1 MDTIIPATIPTTTT
15 LIKRTN
21 NKMNIDSYFT
31 EMKGIGVMATSDEN
45 GVVNTAIYSR
55 PHVQGK
61 EEVAFVIRDR
71 LSHKNLEK
79 NKHANYLF
87 LEDGRGYSGVRIF
100 LTKLDESTDQ
110 ALIASLTR
118 RHLSPE
124 DDRLQGEKFLVRFK
138 IDKILTLIGG
148 EEIVID

>member
-1 MDTIIPATIPTTTT
+1 
-15 LIKRTN
+15 
-21 NKMNIDSYFT
+21 MNLNSYFT

-45 GVVNTAIYSR
+45 GVVDTAIYSR

-61 EEVAFVIRDR
+61 DEIAFVMRDR
-71 LSHKNLEK
+71 LTHKNLEK

-87 LEDGRGYSGVRIF
+87 IKDGEGYSGVRLF
-100 LTKLDESTDQ
+100 LSKLDESTDPE
-110 ALIASLTR
+110 LIASLTR

-138 IDKILTLIGG
+138 VNKILSLIGG
-148 EEIVID
+148 EEIAID